1 MKEMKRNKEWWKDL
15 AERAVS
21 EYQTYLFDQITK
33 DIEEGNIRV
42 ETSINE
48 DDYVAGLIDDIIIKE
63 LGLTAEELNK
73 LNHRAVCYKCLN
85 ELKKKGK
92 K

>member
-1 MKEMKRNKEWWKDL
+1 MKRNKGWWKDL

-42 ETSINE
+42 ETGINE
-48 DDYVAGLIDDIIIKE
+48 DDYVAGLIDDIVIKE
-63 LGLTAEELNK
+63 LGLTTEELDK
-73 LNHRAVCYKCLN
+73 LNHG
-85 ELKKKGK
+85 EIE
-92 K
+92 

>member
-1 MKEMKRNKEWWKDL
+1 MKRNKEWWKDL

-42 ETSINE
+42 EAGINE
-48 DDYVAGLIDDIIIKE
+48 DDYVANLIDDIVIKE
-63 LGLTAEELNK
+63 LGLTAEGLDK
-73 LNHRAVCYKCLN
+73 LNHG
-85 ELKKKGK
+85 EIE
-92 K
+92 

>member
-1 MKEMKRNKEWWKDL
+1 MKRNKEWWKDL

-33 DIEEGNIRV
+33 DIEEGNIKV

-48 DDYVAGLIDDIIIKE
+48 DDYVAGLIDDIVIKE
-63 LGLTAEELNK
+63 LGLTAEELDK
-73 LNHRAVCYKCLN
+73 LNRG
-85 ELKKKGK
+85 EIE
-92 K
+92 

>member
-1 MKEMKRNKEWWKDL
+1 MKRNKEWWKDL

-33 DIEEGNIRV
+33 DIEDGNIRV

-73 LNHRAVCYKCLN
+73 LNRGCAVCYKCLN